1 MRACATARI
10 SNRCVLA
17 FGAVLL
23 ILGSRAASA
32 QVSIAG
38 KVVSSGG
45 TALSSAQI
53 TVRGTNL
60 GAVSDSSGAFE
71 IRGVTAG
78 TVVLDVRRIGFMA
91 QEFPIELAA
100 GRDRRVLLTLPVI
113 AQTLP
118 DVRVADTLA
127 KPPRLAGTHRYDVFY
142 ERRAHGIGTFFTR
155 EDIDRQFKTNTPEL
169 LQTLSGVKVRRTGNE
184 WKVQFTRCQM
194 GIPGASDPS
203 RFIQVF
209 IDGRY
214 AGRADE
220 LNTINPAEIEAMEVY
235 RSPAELPPQARGDG
249 CGAVFI
255 WLRSGS

>member
-1 MRACATARI
+1 M
-10 SNRCVLA
+10 
-17 FGAVLL
+17 
-23 ILGSRAASA
+23 GSRPASA
-32 QVSIAG
+32 QITIAG
-38 KVVSSGG
+38 KVISTGG
-45 TALSSAQI
+45 TAISSAQI

-71 IRGVTAG
+71 IRGVTPG
-78 TVVLDVRRIGFMA
+78 RVILDVRRIGFTA

-100 GRDRRVLLTLPVI
+100 GRDRRVLLALPVI

-118 DVRVADTLA
+118 DVRVADSLA

-169 LQTLSGVKVRRTGNE
+169 LQTLSGVKVRRNGNE

-194 GIPGASDPS
+194 GIPGAADPG

-214 AGRADE
+214 AGRANE